1 MQDKLEEMSAFFDAR
16 AEEYDVRHTGGID
29 AGEESKRILASFLP
43 EGTRTLLD
51 LGVGTGLE
59 LVEIFRRFPDIS
71 VTGIDGAPKMLDK
84 LRERF
89 PENNI
94 RILCGDYLTA
104 AFGSGCYDAVLTA
117 MTLHHYTHA
126 VKLALYKRI
135 YAALTDTGIYLEN
148 DYMLS
153 ASEFSDPQ
161 REEERLF
168 AEYEALKREQH
179 LPDSAY
185 YHFDTPCTVDNQ
197 IKLLLE
203 AGFTRVEKV
212 WGVKNNITLR
222 AYKQGV

>member
-29 AGEESKRILASFLP
+29 AGEESKRVLASFLP

-71 VTGIDGAPKMLDK
+71 VTGIDGSPKMLDK
-84 LRERF
+84 LRERL
-89 PENNI
+89 PGNSI
-94 RILCGDYLTA
+94 RIVCGDYLTA
-104 AFGSGCYDAVLTA
+104 AFGSGCYDAAITA

-135 YAALTDTGIYLEN
+135 YAALTDTGVYLEN

-153 ASEFSDPQ
+153 ASEFPDPQ
-161 REEERLF
+161 REEDRLF
-168 AEYEALKREQH
+168 SEYEALKREQH

-222 AYKQGV
+222 AHKLGV